1 MKITRHLA
9 PDMRQALRAVR
20 EQLGPDAVILSS
32 RRTAAGVEITAAMD
46 FDADE
51 MRAAEALGR
60 ATEQTPARFDIPTAQ
75 PAYEDSTASETPVT
89 PARQMTGAA
98 RQASNAPDTVVTL
111 GAAARKISASPASAT
126 AAAQAAAPAKQP
138 IGQAIRAFASQIMPG
153 KRNAAAV
160 PPPAAEDFQPG
171 PFAHLLAET
180 KGQADSRS
188 QDLAALAEAFAAQD
202 DGDAAGPFPFEINDR
217 EPAET
222 PHTAQANG
230 RGTEQS
236 SATRAY
242 EDQRAQTGH
251 AFTTQANG
259 VRPAPVLAS
268 QASRYN
274 VQQIT
279 VTQAHES
286 EQAAHALSSQANH
299 TARTAAATQTNGN
312 AAGFAAAPFAPQAAP
327 AVFAPAR
334 QSAQAGAAHTNAR
347 VELAHDAT
355 WVAELFPPSVDEM
368 SPARAT
374 PQAPFAPQAFATHAP
389 RHAPASAEAAKQ
401 SEPQTKDSVPTAM
414 PAKKADK
421 KAASNSPSDL
431 MGSELKTLRRML
443 ETQLAQLAWNDLSRR
458 APIHTEMLREL
469 TEIGIGHELAAQ
481 VVSHLPAHADLTQAR
496 RLAIATLS
504 QQVLVTGDRWLED
517 GGRVALVGPTGVG
530 KTTTLAK
537 LAVRWVLRHGP
548 RDLALVAADSVR
560 LGAQEQINTL
570 GQLLGAPV
578 YTPGNL
584 EELPALI
591 GRLSSARFILID
603 TPGSSQ
609 RDAQL
614 GPRLAALSAVGPEL
628 ETALVLAASTQ
639 AGAIAEVVQRFAAV
653 NPASCVMTKVDEA
666 ASLGGMLSVLVR
678 ARLPISYMSE
688 GQRVPEDLRPA
699 RSLELVSSAVQLA
712 QTAGAAADEDL
723 LRRRFGE
730 VAHALA

>member
-51 MRAAEALGR
+51 LRAAEALGR

-75 PAYEDSTASETPVT
+75 PAHEASAPVETPVT

-98 RQASNAPDTVVTL
+98 RQP
-111 GAAARKISASPASAT
+111 GAVP
-126 AAAQAAAPAKQP
+126 PKQP
-138 IGQAIRAFASQIMPG
+138 IGQAIRALASQIMPG
-153 KRNAAAV
+153 KRSATAL
-160 PPPAAEDFQPG
+160 PQPAAEDFQPG

-180 KGQADSRS
+180 KEHADSRS
-188 QDLAALAEAFAAQD
+188 QDVAALAEAFAAQTD
-202 DGDAAGPFPFEINDR
+202 SDEAPVPWPREAMEH
-217 EPAET
+217 EPA
-222 PHTAQANG
+222 PVARASGSQANG
-230 RGTEQS
+230 RLFAG
-236 SATRAY
+236 
-242 EDQRAQTGH
+242 
-251 AFTTQANG
+251 QASEREAARP
-259 VRPAPVLAS
+259 VEPAPVLAS
-268 QASRYN
+268 QASRYR

-279 VTQAHES
+279 V
-286 EQAAHALSSQANH
+286 SQAPDLE
-299 TARTAAATQTNGN
+299 QTG
-312 AAGFAAAPFAPQAAP
+312 AFSQS
-327 AVFAPAR
+327 PAR
-334 QSAQAGAAHTNAR
+334 EQTSQPAPVVAAHTNAR

-355 WVAELFPPSVDEM
+355 WVAELFPPSVDEL
-368 SPARAT
+368 SPARAA

-389 RHAPASAEAAKQ
+389 RHAPAPVEAAKPN
-401 SEPQTKDSVPTAM
+401 EPPANDSIPTAM

-421 KAASNSPSDL
+421 KSSPNDL

-504 QQVLVTGDRWLED
+504 QQVLVTGDRWLDE
-517 GGRVALVGPTGVG
+517 GGRVAFVGPTGVG
-530 KTTTLAK
+530 KTTTIAK

-548 RDLALVAADSVR
+548 RDLALIAADSVR

-578 YTPGNL
+578 YTTPASL

-614 GPRLAALSAVGPEL
+614 APRLAALSAVGPDL

-639 AGAIAEVVQRFAAV
+639 AGAVAEVVQRFAAV
-653 NPASCVMTKVDEA
+653 NPASCVLTKVDEA
-666 ASLGGMLSVLVR
+666 ASLGGTLSVLVR